1 MYKIYNNM
9 PLIHLLLFS
18 FLTFGCEAKALDRRN
33 TVYEKYDRSRE
44 GRGLEDTDTG
54 ICQTNGMEATNLNLS
69 NFYYQILSILI

>member
-33 TVYEKYDRSRE
+33 NVDEKYDRSRE

-54 ICQTNGMEATNLNLS
+54 I
-69 NFYYQILSILI
+69 

>member
-1 MYKIYNNM
+1 MYRIYNNM

-33 TVYEKYDRSRE
+33 NVDEKYDRSRE

-54 ICQTNGMEATNLNLS
+54 ICQTNGMEANNLNLR
-69 NFYYQILSILI
+69 NFYCQICIIYR